1 MDNEMKAKEYDRLL
15 FEYDQ
20 KNMELSQVRSN
31 FNLTP
36 EDEKKIKQLKSEM
49 EAIQRKAQSL
59 GSL

>member
-49 EAIQRKAQSL
+49 EIIQRKAQSL